1 MENETGNH
9 IRNEIQ
15 CDRLALNGRVDRKFN
30 EWTSDKATVVGCRFI
45 YLFFFRLCLCVCV
58 RSFIIEHMSVSNV
71 NYSNRRL
78 CILFL
83 YYMLQYAFYA
93 LFVVRVTVE
102 ALSHSQVEAFLFL
115 LYSKI
120 IYRCEIG
127 NSTHTHIE
135 METSLCCCSKQK
147 LDYMR

>member
-1 MENETGNH
+1 MRWKMKQETTFEMKFNAIDWRWMVVSTGN
-9 IRNEIQ
+9 
-15 CDRLALNGRVDRKFN
+15 LMNGHRTRQLSSAAVL
-30 EWTSDKATVVGCRFI
+30 FI
-45 YLFFFRLCLCVCV
+45 CFFFVCACVCV

-115 LYSKI
+115 LYRI